1 MVLGVELNLEVW
13 CIILETVKGVLHFV
27 LHFVGKQLK
36 QKISA
41 KDREMPQQTGWN
53 EYRYISW
60 LSQSAEPSIPL
71 VLQWKNDMIA
81 EIALT
86 SGLALLNICCCF

>member
-1 MVLGVELNLEVW
+1 
-13 CIILETVKGVLHFV
+13 
-27 LHFVGKQLK
+27 
-36 QKISA
+36 
-41 KDREMPQQTGWN
+41 MPQQTGWN